1 MVDVTKFN
9 FGAIRKSIKDVID
22 SCDFIAMDLELS
34 GLNESNSKNSSD
46 LPESRFLKCRRDVL
60 KYSPIQVGIAC
71 FEYDAS
77 QKNKYIVRP
86 YNFYVFPYHNSF
98 QYPEKRIQFLTS
110 SMCFLSTHGFDF
122 NKWVNSGI
130 PFLSVADEKR
140 MKQQAMQSSE
150 NMRKEAKESDN
161 QSEQRIRDAQV
172 IKDAETENAC
182 FLKAT
187 RDKLKLLKEDNA
199 EYFQLKTKLD
209 ELEMCV
215 GFTHIMKMVSESG
228 KVVVGHNML
237 LDILHLHH
245 TFFHPVPE
253 NYEDFKISTTSIFP
267 KLCDTKV
274 LASTKPFKTYLSYTG
289 LEQCYSAVF
298 QKPFKKP
305 PVAFAE
311 GFDKKYCSG
320 NAAHEAGYDAYMTGC
335 VFVSFL
341 NYIGSLVKPPKQHV
355 PCSSDLLTPFVNK
368 IFLMRI
374 VDLYYMDLSNDDVIP
389 TRDDMF
395 YLTFPEQWK
404 TRDIVK
410 LFEEFGTFTK
420 INWIDDTSCVAQ
432 VEGMRDPANTVKKSV
447 LLRGADVENFS
458 ISTFAEYMLQCKAE
472 TESRA
477 NGSKVNMTKR
487 ANQGSVDLETS
498 LSSASLKRS
507 SDSSVGE
514 DMGELV
520 DSPELTGKKI
530 RTE

>member
-1 MVDVTKFN
+1 
-9 FGAIRKSIKDVID
+9 
-22 SCDFIAMDLELS
+22 
-34 GLNESNSKNSSD
+34 
-46 LPESRFLKCRRDVL
+46 
-60 KYSPIQVGIAC
+60 
-71 FEYDAS
+71 
-77 QKNKYIVRP
+77 
-86 YNFYVFPYHNSF
+86 
-98 QYPEKRIQFLTS
+98 
-110 SMCFLSTHGFDF
+110 
-122 NKWVNSGI
+122 
-130 PFLSVADEKR
+130 
-140 MKQQAMQSSE
+140 
-150 NMRKEAKESDN
+150 
-161 QSEQRIRDAQV
+161 
-172 IKDAETENAC
+172 
-182 FLKAT
+182 
-187 RDKLKLLKEDNA
+187 
-199 EYFQLKTKLD
+199 
-209 ELEMCV
+209 MCV

-420 INWIDDTSCVAQ
+420 VVVPIPLRAQLGFLVHSVWLIDIIIIESCEWYPRFLNFLFEQ
-432 VEGMRDPANTVKKSV
+432 
-447 LLRGADVENFS
+447 LLRFKFLW
-458 ISTFAEYMLQCKAE
+458 T
-472 TESRA
+472 
-477 NGSKVNMTKR
+477 
-487 ANQGSVDLETS
+487 
-498 LSSASLKRS
+498 
-507 SDSSVGE
+507 
-514 DMGELV
+514 
-520 DSPELTGKKI
+520 
-530 RTE
+530 